1 MAIVALMRIVQI
13 HWQISI
19 HPASV
24 KMKVIKIGFQISAKN
39 ILLTVS
45 VLALMMFI
53 MLFPIEALEA
63 AGGSVQLWFNRVLPS
78 LLPFMIGIN
87 ILSAIGFTE
96 LTGKWLTH
104 FMKIFGV
111 PGEGGFAL
119 AAGMGSGYPM
129 GAKVTAELREK
140 GLLTRIEA
148 QRLISFTNNSGPLFI
163 LGTVGIGMFN
173 SKHIGY
179 FLMLTHYIAA
189 LITGLIFRYYKKS
202 MGAHTDNDQFVSF
215 IKVHSVERD
224 EPLGKVLSQSVMNA
238 MDSMVLIGGFIVF
251 FGVICNCLMLI
262 PFFGNHT
269 AIATGILEMTNGL
282 YLTQNSGLPLKI
294 QVLTATALISFGGL
308 SIHAQTISMI
318 GKTDI
323 NSSVYLLS
331 KILHAIIAV
340 GIGLLLYPLL

>member
-1 MAIVALMRIVQI
+1 
-13 HWQISI
+13 
-19 HPASV
+19 
-24 KMKVIKIGFQISAKN
+24 MKVMKIGFQISAKN
-39 ILLTVS
+39 VMLTVS

-53 MLFPIEALEA
+53 IIFPIEALEA

-104 FMKIFGV
+104 FMKIFRV

-179 FLMLTHYIAA
+179 FLMLTHYISA
-189 LITGLIFRYYKKS
+189 LITGLIFRYYKES
-202 MGAHTDNDQFVSF
+202 MGAHTDKGQFVSF
-215 IKVHSVERD
+215 IKEHSVDRD
-224 EPLGKVLSQSVMNA
+224 ESLGKVLSQSVMNA
-238 MDSMVLIGGFIVF
+238 MDSMVLIGGFIIF
-251 FGVICNCLMLI
+251 FGVISNFLMLI

-282 YLTQNSGLPLKI
+282 YLTQNSGLPIKI

-323 NSSVYLLS
+323 NTSVYLLS
-331 KILHAIIAV
+331 KILHAVIAV
-340 GIGLLLYPLL
+340 GIGLLLYPLLYCTT